1 MTRFDAAALGRLRSI
16 LENRPAD
23 ELDGANLRRAA
34 VLIPLIA
41 AGDGWDILFAKR
53 SENLAVHKG
62 QVAFPG
68 GSAEAGES
76 PEEAALRESEEEVGL
91 PARDVELI
99 GRLDDLI
106 THTGFIV
113 APFVGIVTGRP
124 EYVLEPAEVDEVFEV
139 PIDVLLARANPQIRD
154 VTWNEQ
160 VYPTYVFRHEG
171 VEIWGMTGRILK
183 GFLDLVRLAM

>member
-1 MTRFDAAALGRLRSI
+1 VKRFDAAALARLRAL
-16 LENRPAD
+16 LETRAAD
-23 ELDGANLRRAA
+23 ELDGGSLRRAA

-41 AGDGWDILFAKR
+41 AGDGFDILFAKR

-113 APFVGIVTGRP
+113 APFVGVVSGRP
-124 EYVLEPAEVDEVFEV
+124 EYILQPAEVDEVFEV
-139 PIDVLLARANPQIRD
+139 PIDALLARTNPQIRY
-154 VTWNEQ
+154 VTYKEQ

-171 VEIWGMTGRILK
+171 VEIWGLTGRILK

>member
-1 MTRFDAAALGRLRSI
+1 MSHFDAAALERLRAI
-16 LENRPAD
+16 LAERPAD

-41 AGDGWDILFAKR
+41 SGDGWDILFAKR

-113 APFVGIVTGRP
+113 APFVGIVSGRP

-139 PIDVLLARANPQIRD
+139 PIDLLLARANPQIRY
-154 VTWNEQ
+154 VTWHEQ